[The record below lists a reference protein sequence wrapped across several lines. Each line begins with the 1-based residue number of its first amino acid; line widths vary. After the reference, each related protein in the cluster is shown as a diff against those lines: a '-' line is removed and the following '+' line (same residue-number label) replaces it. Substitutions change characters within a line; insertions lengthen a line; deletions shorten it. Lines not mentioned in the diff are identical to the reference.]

1 MVRVTRKQKIR
12 TLRNLIKNHVYPDKI
27 LKQQYM
33 LDRLMMEETHAIFIQ
48 KHVRGY
54 LVRLRVKNKGRGSN
68 KDSLKNSI
76 KKTNESQGHGK
87 AIEISIQRDVFSMD
101 DGQIKEYNPTDEHDI
116 RKEHN
121 TLLHMFL
128 KGKNA
133 SIKVTCSDIVY
144 CSKISRFINHLFTGS
159 NVIMIVSRVYQFND
173 KHKKVLKTYLI
184 DIPKIFEQINE
195 EELLNFKSD
204 ITTYESYIHGL
215 PNGRISKDYLCK
227 SQELMNKYPN
237 ICNILKI
244 NTKVDSNKQRR
255 VQCSFN
261 IRSIKQGIIKEFDG
275 SKIYDKKYCELI
287 YSPPRDRHGV
297 TIDKIK
303 SFAKSTGIKGPGKRG
318 GWSNMKKNEI
328 LNYIINK
335 GHTENDII
343 EYYKQSL

>member
-1 MVRVTRKQKIR
+1 MIHK
-12 TLRNLIKNHVYPDKI
+12 LRNLIKNSRVSGKKY
-27 LKQQYM
+27 LNKQPL
-33 LDRLMMEETHAIFIQ
+33 LDRLMEGTSVIVIQ
-48 KHVRGY
+48 KHIRRY
-54 LVRLRVKNKGRGSN
+54 LVRLRVKNKSRGSN

-87 AIEISIQRDVFSMD
+87 AIEISIQRDVFSMN

-128 KGKNA
+128 KGKDA
-133 SIKVTCSDIVY
+133 SIKVTCTDIVY
-144 CSKISRFINHLFTGS
+144 CGKISRFINHLFTGS
-159 NVIMIVSRVYQFND
+159 NVIMIVSRVRQFND

-195 EELLNFKSD
+195 EELSKFKSD
-204 ITTYESYIHGL
+204 ITEYESYIHGL
-215 PNGRISKDYLCK
+215 PNGRISNDYLCK
-227 SQELMNKYPN
+227 SCELMNKYPN

-244 NTKVDSNKQRR
+244 NTKVDGNKQRR

-261 IRSIKQGIIKEFDG
+261 IRSINQGIIKEFDG
-275 SKIYDKKYCELI
+275 AKIYDKEYCELI
-287 YSPPRDRHGV
+287 YSPSRDRHGV

-303 SFAKSTGIKGPGKRG
+303 SFAKSMEIKGPGKRG